1 MITDLQHSRSGL
13 VNPNCMNLIG
23 SGTIVHVPTFF
34 EELQKLVAKGLAHA
48 PERIL
53 ISDRCHIITDLH
65 VRVDGLE
72 EQELGGRNIGTTK
85 RKLTIQTSSA
95 KIHVSIFH
103 VLRTDIGV
111 CRWCWPHLH

>member
-1 MITDLQHSRSGL
+1 MTADLRVSSSGL
-13 VNPNCMNLIG
+13 VNPNCINLIG
-23 SGTIVHVPTFF
+23 TGTIVHVPTFF
-34 EELQKLVAKGLAHA
+34 EELQKLVEKGLTHA

-85 RKLTIQTSSA
+85 RKLTIRYIS
-95 KIHVSIFH
+95 
-103 VLRTDIGV
+103 LREDLCFLLSMFCELT
-111 CRWCWPHLH
+111 